1 MGKRVKKV
9 IDLLTQSTIKKRG
22 YTNLEITLLVDKSDR
37 AIQKEISNLLK
48 WNEIEGILLFLDE
61 KAFILVYRLLE
72 K

>member
-22 YTNLEITLLVDKSDR
+22 YTNLEITLLVDKSAQ
-37 AIQKEISNLLK
+37 AIQKEITNLLK